1 MQNIAEVLRKIAKY
15 SLADRA
21 GFEALVKNSLAKGQ
35 TDEMKKQQKR
45 IPQITHRLEQI
56 EKVMDKLYEDNAPGA
71 IEPDRYEQL
80 SQKYA
85 EEYYPLKKIL
95 VLRPFRLSRP
105 SRTSSIFCKW
115 REKISTLKPL
125 TVWIFTVVIS
135 LPETENRIR
144 TGFIP

>member
-56 EKVMDKLYEDNAPGA
+56 EKVMDKLYEDNAL
-71 IEPDRYEQL
+71 EP
-80 SQKYA
+80 S
-85 EEYYPLKKIL
+85 
-95 VLRPFRLSRP
+95 SRIAMN
-105 SRTSSIFCKW
+105 SYRK
-115 REKISTLKPL
+115 STQRN
-125 TVWIFTVVIS
+125 TT
-135 LPETENRIR
+135 R
-144 TGFIP
+144 

>member
-45 IPQITHRLEQI
+45 IPQIMHRLEQM
-56 EKVMDKLYEDNAPGA
+56 EKVMDKLYEVNAPGA

-85 EEYYPLKKIL
+85 EEYYPLKK
-95 VLRPFRLSRP
+95 
-105 SRTSSIFCKW
+105 TSFYVRSDYPDRQGRVVFFCKG

-125 TVWIFTVVIS
+125 TVWIFAVAIS
-135 LPETENRIR
+135 LAETENGIR